1 MTTPIGPIGTVG
13 ATSGP
18 RETGSASDALDKDA
32 FMKLLVAQLKY
43 QNPMAPADGQQ
54 YMSQMAVFAQVE
66 KLEQLVTAQ
75 QEQSAWQHRI
85 AAEGL
90 VGRTVTGLDDSAGSV
105 TGVVRSVVHD
115 TTGSSHLVL
124 ADGTEVDPDSVT
136 QVTQS

>member
-1 MTTPIGPIGTVG
+1 MTTPIGPVGTVG
-13 ATSGP
+13 ATTGP

-90 VGRTVTGLDDSAGSV
+90 VGRTVTGLDDTAGSV
-105 TGVVRSVVHD
+105 TGLVRSVVHD
-115 TTGSSHLVL
+115 TTGSHLVL

-136 QVTQS
+136 RVTQA